1 MDNYLYGY
9 RVHKLDAKSRVAI
22 PAHMRGRLGE
32 EFVASLGL
40 GDFVALYPQDQ
51 WEALLEK
58 VQNSKLSGE
67 KKKTLSMYL
76 IASADKMSLDSQGRI
91 LLSDRLKNKVNLAGE
106 KEAVVFG
113 NINHIEIWNS
123 AMFEEQVSSID
134 KNEVIEIMDELNG
147 IGI

>member
-67 KKKTLSMYL
+67 KKKTFSMYL

>member
-51 WEALLEK
+51 WEALLEQ
-58 VQNSKLSGE
+58 VQNSTLSGE
-67 KKKTLSMYL
+67 KKK
-76 IASADKMSLDSQGRI
+76 SLDSQGRI

-123 AMFEEQVSSID
+123 TMFEEQVSSID

>member
-91 LLSDRLKNKVNLAGE
+91 LLSDRLKNKVNLSGE

-123 AMFEEQVSSID
+123 TMFEEQVSSID
-134 KNEVIEIMDELNG
+134 KNEVISIMDELNG

>member
-9 RVHKLDAKSRVAI
+9 RVHKLDTKSRVAI

-134 KNEVIEIMDELNG
+134 KNEVISIMDELNG

>member
-58 VQNSKLSGE
+58 VQNSKLSSE

>member
-134 KNEVIEIMDELNG
+134 KDEVIEIMDELNG

>member
-58 VQNSKLSGE
+58 VQNSKLTGE

-123 AMFEEQVSSID
+123 SMFEEQVSSID
-134 KNEVIEIMDELNG
+134 KN
-147 IGI
+147 

>member
-76 IASADKMSLDSQGRI
+76 IASADKMNLDSQGRI

-123 AMFEEQVSSID
+123 TMFEEQVSSID
-134 KNEVIEIMDELNG
+134 KNEVISIMDELNG

>member
-76 IASADKMSLDSQGRI
+76 IASADKMSLNSQGRI

-123 AMFEEQVSSID
+123 TMFEEQVSSID
-134 KNEVIEIMDELNG
+134 KNEVISIMDELNG

>member
-1 MDNYLYGY
+1 
-9 RVHKLDAKSRVAI
+9 
-22 PAHMRGRLGE
+22 MRGRLGE

-134 KNEVIEIMDELNG
+134 KNEVISIMDELNG

>member
-113 NINHIEIWNS
+113 NMIHIENWNS
-123 AMFEEQVSSID
+123 ALFDEEGTSID

>member
-106 KEAVVFG
+106 KEVVVFG

-134 KNEVIEIMDELNG
+134 KNEVISIMDELNG

>member
-67 KKKTLSMYL
+67 KRKTLSMYL

-134 KNEVIEIMDELNG
+134 KNEVIGIMDELNG

>member
-106 KEAVVFG
+106 KETVVFG

>member
-76 IASADKMSLDSQGRI
+76 IASADKMNLDSQGRI

-134 KNEVIEIMDELNG
+134 KNEVISIMDELNG

>member
-91 LLSDRLKNKVNLAGE
+91 LLSDRLKNKVNLSGE

>member
-1 MDNYLYGY
+1 MDNFLYGY

-123 AMFEEQVSSID
+123 VMFEEQVSSID
-134 KNEVIEIMDELNG
+134 KNEVIGIMDELNG

>member
-1 MDNYLYGY
+1 MDNFLYGY

>member
-1 MDNYLYGY
+1 
-9 RVHKLDAKSRVAI
+9 
-22 PAHMRGRLGE
+22 MRGRLGE

>member
-1 MDNYLYGY
+1 MDNYLYAY

>member
-113 NINHIEIWNS
+113 NINHIEIWNKS
-123 AMFEEQVSSID
+123 MFEAQVESIGKD
-134 KNEVIEIMDELNG
+134 EVIDIMDELNG
-147 IGI
+147 LGI

>member
-51 WEALLEK
+51 WEALLDK

-123 AMFEEQVSSID
+123 TMFEEQVSSID
-134 KNEVIEIMDELNG
+134 KNEVISIMDELNG

>member
-91 LLSDRLKNKVNLAGE
+91 LLSDRLKKKVNLAGE

>member
-123 AMFEEQVSSID
+123 ALFNEQVASIE
-134 KNEVIEIMDELNG
+134 KQEVINIMDELNG

>member
-123 AMFEEQVSSID
+123 TMFEEQVSSID
-134 KNEVIEIMDELNG
+134 KNEVINIMDELNG

>member
-1 MDNYLYGY
+1 
-9 RVHKLDAKSRVAI
+9 
-22 PAHMRGRLGE
+22 MRGRLGE

-113 NINHIEIWNS
+113 NINHIEICNS
-123 AMFEEQVSSID
+123 TMFEEQVSSID
-134 KNEVIEIMDELNG
+134 KNEVISIMDELNG

>member
-40 GDFVALYPQDQ
+40 GDFVALYPKDQ

>member
-1 MDNYLYGY
+1 MDNFLYGY

-58 VQNSKLSGE
+58 VQSSKLSGE

-123 AMFEEQVSSID
+123 SMFEEQVSSID
-134 KNEVIEIMDELNG
+134 KNEVISIMDELNG

>member
-91 LLSDRLKNKVNLAGE
+91 LLSDRLKNKVNLSGE
-106 KEAVVFG
+106 KEAVIFG

-134 KNEVIEIMDELNG
+134 KNEVISIMDELNG

>member
-123 AMFEEQVSSID
+123 TMFEEQVSSID
-134 KNEVIEIMDELNG
+134 KNEVIGIMDELNG

>member
-1 MDNYLYGY
+1 MDNFLYGY

-123 AMFEEQVSSID
+123 TMFEEQVSSID
-134 KNEVIEIMDELNG
+134 KNEVISIMDELNG

>member
-1 MDNYLYGY
+1 MDNFLYGY

-123 AMFEEQVSSID
+123 TMFEEQVSSID
-134 KNEVIEIMDELNG
+134 KNEVIDIMDELNG

>member
-51 WEALLEK
+51 WEELLEK

-123 AMFEEQVSSID
+123 TMFEEQVSSID
-134 KNEVIEIMDELNG
+134 KNEVISIMDELNG